1 MEIILLF
8 FALPFIPRG
17 LSLYMEQQRNKDE
30 VNSRLNSIQMEVV
43 IEVNKIILNY
53 GE

>member
-1 MEIILLF
+1 
-8 FALPFIPRG
+8 
-17 LSLYMEQQRNKDE
+17 MEQQRNKDE